1 MAVRTTVHLNEEL
14 LARLRPFVPPRG
26 LSRFV
31 NQAMAE
37 KVEAL
42 ERHEIE
48 QAMIEGYLAS
58 REDQRDIDE
67 DWRVVDLEG
76 WPEWE

>member
-1 MAVRTTVHLNEEL
+1 MAVRTTVNLDEGL
-14 LARLRPFVPPRG
+14 LERLRRFVPQRG

-42 ERHEIE
+42 ERQAIE
-48 QAMIEGYLAS
+48 ASMVEGYLAS
-58 REDQRDIDE
+58 WEEQKDIDE
-67 DWRVVDLEG
+67 DWGVSDIEG
-76 WPEWE
+76 WPRE